1 MHCALRRRG
10 VRPAQAPTRC
20 GTALTGLASYRRRG
34 SRPTRVPPGTA
45 QHRCMRFAIKAV
57 SAGVLVAV
65 AATAGLE
72 WAGWPGLAPWAAAR
86 ADRGLS
92 LDDGARLHLL
102 WRPRLQ
108 APGLRVTGRGGEAL
122 AEATDVLVQWQWADL
137 WAWHRGAP
145 LRLRLVQAEALQLTW
160 QRDPAGR
167 TAWPVQ
173 PAGAGDAPTAPPQ
186 IDHLVIRQ
194 GQARLDD
201 APTQLKG
208 DARFA
213 TQADG
218 HWVADL
224 QGQLRGQ
231 ALALKAQAGGGLA
244 LFAPPDAALPPVQLR
259 AELTQRDGR
268 ISFVGTAASLLDA
281 RALDGQL
288 QVSGRS
294 LADIGRPFGITL
306 PRTPPV
312 TLSGRLRHADRVWQL
327 SDAQARVGQS
337 QLGGD
342 FAFDTRPSIP
352 QLTGLLRGGPL
363 RLADLGPAI
372 GADTRPSRTGR
383 VLPDRPWDLPSLR
396 AMDARVVVALSQLD
410 LGTARLAPIA
420 PVNASVVLEDGVLD
434 LRNLHAGIA
443 GGEVTGATR
452 LDTRPSPPAW
462 NIGLAVRGMAIEQWL
477 RLPTQA
483 LADNPVTGRLRGDI
497 DVKGHGRSLAE
508 LLGSLDGPV
517 RLQIDHGS
525 ISHLLTEAVGLDL
538 AQGLAVWLR
547 GDRKLTLNCAQLEG
561 RFQSGLLRPRTAVVD
576 NRDSRIDIDGRVN
589 LADETL
595 DLRLVARPKDFS
607 LLTLRSPVRVQGTL
621 ADPRVALEGKAL
633 GGKAIAALALGAL
646 APPAALL
653 AFVDPGVDLPAISC
667 EGAAAPASAPSY
679 PAARQQPSRSKPGAP

>member
-1 MHCALRRRG
+1 MK
-10 VRPAQAPTRC
+10 
-20 GTALTGLASYRRRG
+20 
-34 SRPTRVPPGTA
+34 
-45 QHRCMRFAIKAV
+45 FAVKAV
-57 SAGVLVAV
+57 GAAALAVIAAAAGM
-65 AATAGLE
+65 E
-72 WAGWPGLAPWAAAR
+72 WAGWPGLAPWLAAR
-86 ADRGLS
+86 AERGLQ
-92 LDDGARLHLL
+92 LDTGSRLHLL
-102 WRPRLQ
+102 LDPRLQ
-108 APGLRVTGRGGEAL
+108 ATRLRVRGARGEAL
-122 AEATDVLVQWQWADL
+122 ADATGVLLKWHWADL
-137 WAWHRGAP
+137 WNWRHGAP
-145 LRLRLVQAEALQLTW
+145 LRLRLVQAETLQLTW
-160 QRDPAGR
+160 QRDAAGR

-173 PAGAGDAPTAPPQ
+173 PDGEREAPAPLPR
-186 IDHLVIRQ
+186 IDHLVILQ
-194 GQARLDD
+194 GEALIDD
-201 APTQLKG
+201 APLQLQG

-218 HWVADL
+218 HWRADL

-231 ALALKAQAGGGLA
+231 QLALKAEAGAGLA
-244 LFAPPDAALPPVQLR
+244 LLAPAEAGLPPVQLR

-268 ISFVGTAASLLDA
+268 LSFVGTAASLLDA
-281 RALDGQL
+281 RALDGRL
-288 QVSGRS
+288 QVQGRS

-312 TLSGRLRHADRVWQL
+312 TLAGRLQHASGVWQL
-327 SDAQARVGQS
+327 GQATARVGQS

-342 FAFDTRPSIP
+342 FAFDTRPARP

-363 RLADLGPAI
+363 RLADLGPAV
-372 GADTRPSRTGR
+372 GADTTPSRAGR

-410 LGTARLAPIA
+410 LGTAKLAPLA

-434 LRNLHAGIA
+434 LQNLHAGIA

-452 LDTRPSPPAW
+452 LDTRPALPAW
-462 NIGLAVRGMAIEQWL
+462 QIGLDVRGMAIEQWL
-477 RLPTQA
+477 QLKTRA
-483 LADNPVTGRLRGDI
+483 LADDPVTGRLRADI
-497 DVKGHGRSLAE
+497 DVTGHGRSPAE
-508 LLGSLDGPV
+508 LLASLDGPV
-517 RLQIDHGS
+517 RLQLDRGT
-525 ISHLLTEAVGLDL
+525 ISHLLTEAVGLDI

-561 RFQSGLLRPRTAVVD
+561 RFKAGLLRPRTAVVD
-576 NRDSRIDIDGRVN
+576 NRDSRIDIDGRIN

-633 GGKAIAALALGAL
+633 GGKAIAAIALGAL

-667 EGAAAPASAPSY
+667 DAATAPARPASAPSY
-679 PAARQQPSRSKPGAP
+679 PASRQQPSPPRRAQP

>member
-1 MHCALRRRG
+1 
-10 VRPAQAPTRC
+10 
-20 GTALTGLASYRRRG
+20 
-34 SRPTRVPPGTA
+34 
-45 QHRCMRFAIKAV
+45 MRFAIKAV
-57 SAGVLVAV
+57 SAAVLVAV
-65 AATAGLE
+65 AATAAME
-72 WAGWPGLAPWAAAR
+72 WAGWPGLAPWLVKR
-86 ADRGLS
+86 ADRGVS
-92 LDDGARLHLL
+92 LADGARLHLL

-122 AEATDVLVQWQWADL
+122 ADATDVLVHWRWGDL

-145 LRLRLVQAEALQLTW
+145 LRLRLVQADTLQLTW
-160 QRDPAGR
+160 QRDAAGR

-173 PAGAGDAPTAPPQ
+173 PRGAQEEPAEPPQ

-194 GQARLDD
+194 GQARIDD
-201 APTQLKG
+201 TPLQLSG
-208 DARFA
+208 NARFA

-218 HWVADL
+218 HWTADL
-224 QGQLRGQ
+224 QGQLRDQ
-231 ALALKAQAGGGLA
+231 ALALKAEAGAGLA
-244 LFAPPDAALPPVQLR
+244 LFAPADAALPPVQLS

-288 QVSGRS
+288 QVRGRS
-294 LADIGRPFGITL
+294 LADLGRPFGITL
-306 PRTPPV
+306 PRTPAV
-312 TLSGRLRHADRVWQL
+312 TLAGRLRHADHVWQL
-327 SDAQARVGQS
+327 SGARARVGES

-342 FAFDTRPSIP
+342 FAFDTRPATP

-363 RLADLGPAI
+363 RLADLGPAV
-372 GADTRPSRTGR
+372 GADTRPSRPGR

-410 LGTARLAPIA
+410 LGTARLAPLA

-452 LDTRPSPPAW
+452 LDTRASPPAW
-462 NIGLAVRGMAIEQWL
+462 DIGLNVRGMAIEQWL
-477 RLPTQA
+477 KLPTKA
-483 LADNPVTGRLRGDI
+483 LADDPVTGRLRGDI
-497 DVKGHGRSLAE
+497 DVKGHGRSPAE
-508 LLGSLDGPV
+508 VLGSLDGPV
-517 RLQIDHGS
+517 RFQLDKGS

-561 RFQSGLLRPRTAVVD
+561 RFKAGLLRPRTAVVD

-633 GGKAIAALALGAL
+633 GGKAMAAIALGAL

-653 AFVDPGVDLPAISC
+653 AFVDPGVDLPDISC
-667 EGAAAPASAPSY
+667 DAATAPAPGAAAASAPSY
-679 PAARQQPSRSKPGAP
+679 PAARQQPSPRRPSGA